1 MSGCHQE
8 NTHSSFPS
16 PWPLFS
22 LSQLHRCPFPAL
34 KMISW
39 CLHPMRSSA
48 QNFLCLFTLPE
59 ICHECPPQMFLIP
72 FPFSHYLETVP
83 FLSIP
88 NSSLSGP
95 KHLRWFFMLE
105 HIFPPMTTLFLFT
118 TQTFKDGALLL
129 PPWMLIL
136 SLQLT
141 PSLRPSS
148 GSQLLSWG
156 MLSVQSNRMR
166 MRSGIRKCE
175 LRVWINYLLSEPHF
189 LHRSF
194 MNIRWTNR

>member
-1 MSGCHQE
+1 
-8 NTHSSFPS
+8 
-16 PWPLFS
+16 
-22 LSQLHRCPFPAL
+22 
-34 KMISW
+34 MILR
-39 CLHPMRSSA
+39 CLHPLRSSA

-105 HIFPPMTTLFLFT
+105 HIFPLMTTLFLFT

-129 PPWMLIL
+129 PPWTLTL

-148 GSQLLSWG
+148 GSKLLSWG

-166 MRSGIRKCE
+166 MSSGIRKCE
-175 LRVWINYLLSEPHF
+175 LRVWSTIYSLSLTFFIVVLWISDELVDKEDPRHT
-189 LHRSF
+189 H
-194 MNIRWTNR
+194 TEKHYAKC